1 MDYQSILIEPV
12 LSEKSNVLRE
22 SGQYVF
28 KVDPRADKLMVMEA
42 VKVLFKVDP
51 VSCRIMNVASKP
63 KRLRGRAGRTSA
75 WKKAIVR
82 LEKGQTIRVF
92 EGA

>member
-1 MDYQSILIEPV
+1 MEYESILIEPV
-12 LSEKSNVLRE
+12 LSEKSNIMRE

-28 KVDPRADKLMVMEA
+28 KVDRRADKIMVMEA
-42 VKVLFKVDP
+42 VRRIFKVNP
-51 VSCRIMNVASKP
+51 ISCNIINVASKP
-63 KRLRGRAGRTSA
+63 KRLRGRPGYTAE

-82 LEKGQTIRVF
+82 LPKGETIRVF